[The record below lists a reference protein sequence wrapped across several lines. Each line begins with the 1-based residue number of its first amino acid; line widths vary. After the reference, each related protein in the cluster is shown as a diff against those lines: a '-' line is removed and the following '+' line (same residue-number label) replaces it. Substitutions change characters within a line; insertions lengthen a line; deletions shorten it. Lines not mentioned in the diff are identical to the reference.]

1 MISNRYFPSIAL
13 KADKTSELYNFVS
26 FVNLVKRILSSTH
39 AAAFLLF
46 SNIMDVICNSIAVC
60 FFTFDIAYTAIF
72 IMTFPALLYSD
83 FVNTSAISSNGT
95 IFVIKSSKRNV
106 FDSRTCIALSYV

>member
-39 AAAFLLF
+39 AAAFYYF
-46 SNIMDVICNSIAVC
+46 RQKRH
-60 FFTFDIAYTAIF
+60 TAHR
-72 IMTFPALLYSD
+72 
-83 FVNTSAISSNGT
+83 G
-95 IFVIKSSKRNV
+95 
-106 FDSRTCIALSYV
+106 

>member
-46 SNIMDVICNSIAVC
+46 STKTAYCAPRLTASSPICPL
-60 FFTFDIAYTAIF
+60 
-72 IMTFPALLYSD
+72 PA
-83 FVNTSAISSNGT
+83 NR
-95 IFVIKSSKRNV
+95 SKK
-106 FDSRTCIALSYV
+106 